1 MVTCFLIPGRPVG
14 KARPRMNTQTG
25 AAYTPQSTKDYER
38 RVKYAYI
45 NAYPA
50 VSDRLHQGA
59 VAVEITAYFPIPASW
74 AKYKKRAALA
84 GKMQPETKPDW
95 DNIGKIITDALNG
108 LAYRDD
114 AQVVTAIVSKR
125 YAEIA
130 HVVVRLESGGG
141 LDG

>member
-1 MVTCFLIPGRPVG
+1 MVTCFLIPGKPVG

-25 AAYTPQSTKDYER
+25 AAYTPRNTKDYER
-38 RVKYAYI
+38 LVKFSYI

-84 GKMQPETKPDW
+84 GGILPETKPDW

-125 YAEIA
+125 YAKRA

-141 LDG
+141 QDG